1 MIKLKELIKDEC
13 HCGKAC
19 CTINEDINDVNDAK
33 KVLQKLMKAEGKFR
47 KHTMK
52 IVDIMEGHTINI
64 QLSKQLKSLYK
75 SKITSFMRDVVDMTR
90 KMK

>member
-13 HCGKAC
+13 HCGEAC
-19 CTINEDINDVNDAK
+19 CTINESISDVNDAK